1 MGFGFCL
8 PVVGGV
14 RPAAMTHF
22 AKSNLAGYAPIVLGA
37 AGHIDVPREDEDVL
51 RQSVCAEFRRLSTLY
66 PDSPLIVV
74 TGLAEGSDRLI
85 ARCAQQCG
93 LLIAAILPVPERDY
107 ETDFSSIESVNEF
120 RLLLAQC
127 VWVTVLSHQ
136 SGRPECYRQLG
147 YELAN
152 QSQILIG
159 LWDGK
164 PESGIGGT
172 AEVIRVFRQGLPL
185 SKLSLPDA
193 GPVIHVQAR
202 RSISHTTHNNLKVGE
217 VKILSALPAGVANQ
231 GEDRRWEAVMTAIN
245 NFNANVA
252 TILRKSPLLHQT
264 TSFVTP
270 DWEVNSGLVAS
281 KANLAKLLYLSADT
295 ISMKAQSHR
304 DRLFLAMMILGIL
317 SIGIFQ
323 IYSNLI
329 FSPEFILISLMLS
342 AVGTLLYVI
351 SSKANLEGR
360 YLDHRALAEACR
372 VQYYWKLLNIRES
385 VAEFYLRSQ
394 RDELEWIRRAV
405 QTTELGVDFGTDIP
419 LLKRLAFVRDA
430 WIEDQLKYFG
440 GDSKRTGKADFNRQ
454 EDSRWSRLGQFSFML
469 GLGLALITAVFHTT
483 CADPSAAEND
493 WLLHCLML
501 AFSLCFAASGL
512 IKVYKDTKAFAERA
526 KLYDRMFVSLNLS
539 LMKINEAIEA
549 GNEQLGV
556 QVIRELGIEALS
568 ESGNWLLMHRER
580 PALVRGIG

>member
-1 MGFGFCL
+1 
-8 PVVGGV
+8 
-14 RPAAMTHF
+14 MTHF

-37 AGHIDVPREDEDVL
+37 AGHIDLPIEDEDVL
-51 RQSVCAEFRRLSTLY
+51 RQSVCAEFGRLSTLY

-85 ARCAQQCG
+85 AKCAQQCG
-93 LLIAAILPVPERDY
+93 LLIAAILPLPERDY
-107 ETDFSSIESVNEF
+107 ETDFSSSESINEF
-120 RLLLAQC
+120 RSLLAQC
-127 VWVTVLSHQ
+127 VWVKVLSQH

-164 PESGIGGT
+164 PESGVGGT
-172 AEVIRVFRQGLPL
+172 AEVIRIFQQGLPQL
-185 SKLSLPDA
+185 KLSLPDA
-193 GPVIHVQAR
+193 GPVIHVQSR
-202 RSISHTTHNNLKVGE
+202 RSLSHSTQNNLKVGE
-217 VKILSALPAGVANQ
+217 VQILNALPAGIANQ
-231 GEDRRWEAVMTAIN
+231 GEERRWGAVMAAIN
-245 NFNANVA
+245 SFNANVA
-252 TILRKSPLLHQT
+252 TILQKSPTLHHT

-270 DWEVNSGLVAS
+270 DWDVNSGLVIS
-281 KANLAKLLYLSADT
+281 KANLAKLLYLSADA
-295 ISMKAQSHR
+295 ISMKAQDQR
-304 DRLFLAMMILGIL
+304 DRLFLAMMLLGIL

-329 FSPEFILISLMLS
+329 FLPKLILISLSLS

-351 SSKANLEGR
+351 SSRGNLEGR

-405 QTTELGVDFGTDIP
+405 QTTELGVDFRTDIP

-430 WIEDQLKYFG
+430 WIEDQLRYFG
-440 GDSKRTGKADFNRQ
+440 GDSKRTGKAEFNRQ
-454 EDSRWSRLGQFSFML
+454 EDYRWSRLGQFSFML
-469 GLGLALITAVFHTT
+469 GLALALVTAVFHMI
-483 CADPSAAEND
+483 CPDPSAAEND

-526 KLYDRMFVSLNLS
+526 KLYDRMLVSLNLS
-539 LMKINEAIEA
+539 LVKINEAIEA

-556 QVIRELGIEALS
+556 QVVRELGIEALS